1 MGIQAELCTESSNEL
16 VQDRCPLSLAT
27 DTTPIEFCC
36 YSELTVC
43 EPLYIY
49 IYGQSLHG
57 DTSVNPVIVCYQN
70 KR

>member
-1 MGIQAELCTESSNEL
+1 MSIQAELCTESSNEL
-16 VQDRCPLSLAT
+16 VQETDHCPPSLAT

-43 EPLYIY
+43 EPLY
-49 IYGQSLHG
+49 GQSLHG